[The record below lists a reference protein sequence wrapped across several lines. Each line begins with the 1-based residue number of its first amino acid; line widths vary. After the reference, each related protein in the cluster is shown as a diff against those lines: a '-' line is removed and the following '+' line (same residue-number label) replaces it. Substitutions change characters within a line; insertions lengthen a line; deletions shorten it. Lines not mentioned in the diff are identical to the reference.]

1 MDTNRSEY
9 QKRHPFSMMSEN
21 DFQNVL
27 LIRILKVALLGG
39 SFYPVLCF
47 YIVFGFG
54 SFHFKQ
60 IDLSTLKLG

>member
-1 MDTNRSEY
+1 
-9 QKRHPFSMMSEN
+9 MMSEN